1 MFRFLEAAAL
11 AVLILIGFSAAEALA
26 EVKTEEVRYTIE
38 GAEHTGYMAWDDAIE
53 GERPGVIVV
62 HEWWGHNRYARK
74 RAELLAAL
82 GYTAFALD
90 MYGTGKLASHPG
102 DAKSFMMESIES
114 ANRAATRFGA
124 AYELLKSHPTTNPEK
139 TAAIGYCFGG
149 MIVLNAAR
157 MGFDLDGVV
166 SYHGN
171 LSALE
176 APSPGMSRVKVRV
189 FNGADDPF
197 VKAEAI
203 EGFKAEMEAA
213 GVDYEFT
220 NYPGAIHSF
229 TNPGATAVGE
239 ELGLPLAYNAEADG
253 DSWMQ
258 TQHFFNEIQVAKSVA
273 QPYTASERQTIW
285 ESPSVDPDLR

>member
-1 MFRFLEAAAL
+1 MFRMLEITAIAL
-11 AVLILIGFSAAEALA
+11 LVLIALPFTGALA
-26 EVKTEEVRYTIE
+26 EVKTEEVTYTLGGKE
-38 GAEHTGYMAWDDAIE
+38 FTGYMAWDDAIS

-62 HEWWGHNRYARK
+62 HEWWGHNPYARK
-74 RAELLAAL
+74 RAELLAAR

-102 DAKSFMMESIES
+102 DAKSFMTESIET
-114 ANRAATRFGA
+114 ANRVGARFGVA
-124 AYELLKSHPTTNPEK
+124 LDILRDHPTTNPDK

-149 MIVLNAAR
+149 MVVLNAAR

-176 APSPGMSRVKVRV
+176 PAGPGMKRVKVMA

-197 VKAEAI
+197 VSAEAI
-203 EGFKAEMEAA
+203 QGFKDEMEAA
-213 GVDYEFT
+213 GVDYEFV
-220 NYPGAIHSF
+220 NYPGAVHSF

-239 ELGLPLAYNAEADG
+239 QFELPLAYNAEADG

-258 TQHFFNEIQVAKSVA
+258 TMHFFRKIFN
-273 QPYTASERQTIW
+273 
-285 ESPSVDPDLR
+285 

>member
-1 MFRFLEAAAL
+1 MFRMVEVIAL
-11 AVLILIGFSAAEALA
+11 AFLVLIGFSAIEALA
-26 EVKTEEVRYTIE
+26 DVKTEDVTYTVE
-38 GAEHTGYMAWDDAIE
+38 DQEFTGYMAWDDAIK

-62 HEWWGHNRYARK
+62 HEWWGHNPYARK
-74 RAELLAAL
+74 RADLLAAL

-90 MYGTGKLASHPG
+90 MYGTGKLADHPG
-102 DAKSFMMESIES
+102 DAKSFMMESIET
-114 ANRAATRFGA
+114 ANRAAVRFGA
-124 AYELLKSHPTTNPEK
+124 AYEILRSHPTTDPEK

-166 SYHGN
+166 SFHGN

-176 APSPGMSRVKVRV
+176 APGPGMKRVKVRA
-189 FNGADDPF
+189 FNGADDSF
-197 VKAEAI
+197 VSADAI
-203 EGFKAEMEAA
+203 AAFKAEMEAA

-220 NYPGAIHSF
+220 NYPGAVHSF

-239 ELGLPLAYNAEADG
+239 QFGLPLAYNAAADG

-258 TQHFFNEIQVAKSVA
+258 TQHFFDEIFK
-273 QPYTASERQTIW
+273 
-285 ESPSVDPDLR
+285 

>member
-1 MFRFLEAAAL
+1 MFRLLEAAAL
-11 AVLILIGFSAAEALA
+11 AVLILIGCSAIEALA
-26 EVKTEEVRYTIE
+26 DVKTEEVKYTIE
-38 GAEHTGYMAWDDAIE
+38 GEEFTGYMAWDDAIK
-53 GERPGVIVV
+53 GERPGIIVV
-62 HEWWGHNRYARK
+62 HEWWGHNPYARK
-74 RAELLAAL
+74 RAELLAAR

-90 MYGTGKLASHPG
+90 MYGTGKLAGHPG

-114 ANRAATRFGA
+114 ANRAATRFSA
-124 AYELLKSHPTTNPEK
+124 AYELLKSHATTNPEK

-176 APSPGMSRVKVRV
+176 PAQPGMSRVKVRA

-197 VKAEAI
+197 VKPEAI
-203 EGFKAEMEAA
+203 EAFKAEMEAA

-220 NYPGAIHSF
+220 NYPGVVHSF

-239 ELGLPLAYNAEADG
+239 EFELPLAYNAEADG
-253 DSWMQ
+253 DSWLQ
-258 TQHFFNEIQVAKSVA
+258 TQRFFDEIFK
-273 QPYTASERQTIW
+273 
-285 ESPSVDPDLR
+285 

>member
-1 MFRFLEAAAL
+1 MFRILEAAAL
-11 AVLILIGFSAAEALA
+11 AMLLLIGFSAAEALA
-26 EVKTEEVRYTIE
+26 EIKTEEVKYTIE
-38 GAEHTGYMAWDDAIE
+38 GEEFTGYMAWDDAIADA
-53 GERPGVIVV
+53 RPGVIVV
-62 HEWWGHNRYARK
+62 HEWWGHNPYARK

-114 ANRAATRFGA
+114 TNRAATRFSA
-124 AYELLKSHPTTNPEK
+124 AYELLKSHETTDPEK

-171 LSALE
+171 LSAME
-176 APSPGMSRVKVRV
+176 APSPGMSRVKVRA

-197 VKAEAI
+197 VKPEAI
-203 EGFKAEMEAA
+203 EAFKAEMEAT
-213 GVDYEFT
+213 GVDYEFVD
-220 NYPGAIHSF
+220 YPGAVHSF

-239 ELGLPLAYNAEADG
+239 EFGLPLAYNAEADG
-253 DSWMQ
+253 DSWLQ
-258 TQHFFNEIQVAKSVA
+258 TQRFFDEIFK
-273 QPYTASERQTIW
+273 
-285 ESPSVDPDLR
+285 